1 MAGGE
6 TPHHFQC
13 VQMLLPRDA
22 AALVPAR
29 SRPRRD
35 ADNSSCAPP
44 ALQLHPATVRTLFN
58 SLQPATRRAYRAKW
72 VEYAAYVSA
81 GRRGECPFDAA
92 PSTLGNF
99 LQSLLSRGLA
109 YRSLHAYLAAI
120 AFVCKLHGRRD
131 PTRQFLVTQLL
142 KGARNSAQRAAARR
156 LPVTRSLLH
165 RLLRALGGVCN
176 SAYEKSCYRALFS
189 LAFHACLRPGE
200 AVYVDHGRHTL
211 NLEQVSLTSAGI
223 DIVFNTYKHS
233 AGRTPTLSLRAN
245 PSSKYCPVRA
255 LSKYFNYRGLGPGP
269 IFKHAA
275 GAPVTRRDFSK
286 ILRSALTPLGLP
298 PDDYAPHSFHIGRAT
313 QLSRDGL
320 ATSEIMAVGRWRSSA
335 FTSYVRRDVVALPL

>member
-1 MAGGE
+1 MAAHGVMQKLAIRPSFRQAQA
-6 TPHHFQC
+6 TQI
-13 VQMLLPRDA
+13 LP
-22 AALVPAR
+22 L
-29 SRPRRD
+29 
-35 ADNSSCAPP
+35 
-44 ALQLHPATVRTLFN
+44 
-58 SLQPATRRAYRAKW
+58 
-72 VEYAAYVSA
+72 
-81 GRRGECPFDAA
+81 PFDAA

-142 KGARNSAQRAAARR
+142 NGARNSAQRAPARR

-211 NLEQVSLTSAGI
+211 NLEQVSLTTAGI

-245 PSSKYCPVRA
+245 PSSKYRP
-255 LSKYFNYRGLGPGP
+255 
-269 IFKHAA
+269 
-275 GAPVTRRDFSK
+275 
-286 ILRSALTPLGLP
+286 ILRSALTALGLP
-298 PDDYAPHSFHIGRAT
+298 PDDYAPHSFRIGRAT

-320 ATSEIMAVGRWRSSA
+320 ATSEIMAVGRWKSSA
-335 FTSYVRRDVVALPL
+335 LTSYVRRDVVALPL

>member
-1 MAGGE
+1 MNEEKGWSLRADYCTHEVDTLTAVG
-6 TPHHFQC
+6 
-13 VQMLLPRDA
+13 RA
-22 AALVPAR
+22 AATMTDTGSTLG
-29 SRPRRD
+29 SRPRCRRLPTSHTRPE
-35 ADNSSCAPP
+35 ASLTGLVPVRAGSSDDQSYDIVHSAPTWVYNP
-44 ALQLHPATVRTLFN
+44 CSTPCLLNTKLLLGQYPILTPDITRRCRPCSCEKQASPRRRQQFPRTSCPATVRTLFN
-58 SLQPATRRAYRAKW
+58 SLQPATRRTYRAKW

-92 PSTLGNF
+92 PSTLVNF

-142 KGARNSAQRAAARR
+142 KGARNSAQRAPARR

-200 AVYVDHGRHTL
+200 AVYVEHGRHTL
-211 NLEQVSLTSAGI
+211 NLEQVSLTTAGI
-223 DIVFNTYKHS
+223 YSVW
-233 AGRTPTLSLRAN
+233 
-245 PSSKYCPVRA
+245 
-255 LSKYFNYRGLGPGP
+255 
-269 IFKHAA
+269 
-275 GAPVTRRDFSK
+275 
-286 ILRSALTPLGLP
+286 
-298 PDDYAPHSFHIGRAT
+298 
-313 QLSRDGL
+313 Q
-320 ATSEIMAVGRWRSSA
+320 
-335 FTSYVRRDVVALPL
+335 